1 MATPPDRAPR
11 SSVFLYARVEA
22 EPQPLDCRVRNI
34 SEQGACIDNSIALTD
49 GAHLHL
55 SIGAVGHI
63 EADVAWSKDERAGLH
78 FHRSIDVAAARLP
91 RAKAKAPTTGFAPAV
106 SRSSAPA
113 DHAPPPAPPQEV
125 HAGWMEHIRDPYRRK

>member
-22 EPQPLDCRVRNI
+22 EPDPIDCRVRNI

-91 RAKAKAPTTGFAPAV
+91 RSKAKAAATGVAV
-106 SRSSAPA
+106 PRSSAAA
-113 DHAPPPAPPQEV
+113 DRPPPPAPSQEI
-125 HAGWMEHIRDPYRRK
+125 HAGWMQHIRDPYRRK

>member
-11 SSVFLYARVEA
+11 RSVFLYARVEA
-22 EPQPLDCRVRNI
+22 EPDPIDCRVRNI
-34 SEQGACIDNSIALTD
+34 SEQGACIDNGIALTD

-91 RAKAKAPTTGFAPAV
+91 RAKAKAPTTSFAGP
-106 SRSSAPA
+106 RSSAAA
-113 DHAPPPAPPQEV
+113 DRPPPPAPSQEI